1 MSTGLTLVE
10 AARRSGIGLHS
21 LMKAIRAG
29 ELGASHEKEGG
40 YSITERELV
49 KFQKKRPSL
58 SDILGAHQLQ
68 TDQSGSE
75 DTIAIGD
82 ALKQMRSVFEHNE
95 SESEPKPPPQPVEP
109 NAVPARDLGQWCDSY
124 LDDLRKVDWY
134 LRKLEADAEWACRHL
149 ALDTVPETD
158 NPDEAKDAAANTGKA

>member
-10 AARRSGIGLHS
+10 AARRSGISLHS

-29 ELGASHEKEGG
+29 ELEASHEKEGG
-40 YSITERELV
+40 YRITEGDLV

-75 DTIAIGD
+75 HTISIGD
-82 ALKQMRSVFEHNE
+82 ALKQMRSVFEHNA

-109 NAVPARDLGQWCDSY
+109 NVVPARDLGQWCDSY
-124 LDDLRKVDWY
+124 LDDLRKVDW
-134 LRKLEADAEWACRHL
+134 
-149 ALDTVPETD
+149 
-158 NPDEAKDAAANTGKA
+158 